1 MTTPTIGSD
10 NTQTDERKEMLADIL
25 KLREALK
32 VYADVDAG
40 SVQFL
45 AGFKATSDMRDA
57 SSIAE
62 QALYETQKW
71 EKGK

>member
-25 KLREALK
+25 KLREALQH
-32 VYADVDAG
+32 YSRLPYGGDA
-40 SVQFL
+40 
-45 AGFKATSDMRDA
+45 KAK
-57 SSIAE
+57 
-62 QALYETQKW
+62 QALNETQKW